1 MKRMFSKLLPCLL
14 AVLLVVGLV
23 GCKKEEKYAHPSVE
37 ASISNGSEV
46 FLELGQK
53 QITNQTVYNRLVQTY
68 GLTAL
73 VEWIDEITLANQ
85 EVVAEEF
92 KEQLDYIIYGT
103 TDIDDLDEEAKEKA
117 YNAFVKQ
124 MYAQGYQTEEA
135 WKAYYELEYKRYA
148 FGLEK
153 FEAYVNE
160 KNASENEKDHLL
172 SEEDFEIAYN
182 TIYQN
187 DYKAIILTFDSEYEA
202 KQLLSYKGV
211 DTTKLSFGWV
221 KKDGTAY
228 TAEEVKALFTEIHEA
243 INPGV
248 EAEQEYKF
256 DAEAYRNELA
266 AVSATINNKIKGLSA
281 LDKVSEETPAR
292 KCYTST
298 PIAFGS
304 RYFLAL
310 KLSETQTYTEYKDA
324 TDEQKQA
331 VLDYL
336 LETAISSSFLLAQ
349 AQIEA
354 LKGDNNLTIYEEGLE
369 IGYKVNFETNLE
381 SAGLATDENKALF
394 ATTSEE
400 SASVVAKLV
409 YNGKTYELTAD
420 QLFARL
426 VNKYGPALSLL
437 YIQEYIVLSNPE
449 YNKVTNYFTG
459 EKLNNDEET
468 TKLYDKYYAA
478 SVQTYKDGLA
488 KGDYASKGFPA
499 NYGWDKFMVDYLGV
513 SSEAEL
519 MHLYGG
525 SLYSASEGYFIKDI
539 YLDEEVKDEEGNVT
553 QTKDHLVQ
561 AEMQKIFD
569 EYYSATMIGV
579 YAFYD
584 KADNGIA
591 NGVAEEMTE
600 AQEALAKELV
610 ELVYTEAKK
619 AKGTDTLAKALEK
632 VVKEYKSTSYTIHT
646 NKWSSY
652 KKAGLQLTLVSST
665 TYTNTSTADDAIKA
679 EAKKQ
684 WEAVKAY
691 KDNASGTNPNKVDAI
706 GQTLDPGYRN
716 VSNSFITYVT
726 AETFG
731 DMSEAFISKNA
742 AYRLVITKA
751 ADHTYIKKSDSTFK
765 PTYEQ
770 YESYN
775 KDSSNVSSAVATAIK
790 TYYNTAIANLTKTA
804 IVSDTL
810 FTETQELINANT
822 VKFGN
827 ESIKA
832 VTLKIIEDSLAA
844 DAE

>member
-1 MKRMFSKLLPCLL
+1 MKKMFSKLLPCLL
-14 AVLLVVGLV
+14 AVLLVLGVA
-23 GCKKEEKYAHPSVE
+23 GCKKDEKYAHPSVE
-37 ASISNGSEV
+37 PTIQNGSEV

-53 QITNQTVYNRLVQTY
+53 KITNQAVYNRLIQTY
-68 GLTAL
+68 GLSAL
-73 VEWIDEITLANQ
+73 IEWVDEITLANQ

-92 KEQLDYIIYGT
+92 EEQLNYIIYGT
-103 TDIDDLDEEAKEKA
+103 TDISDLDEEAKTKA

-124 MYAQGYQTEEA
+124 MYAQGYQDEED

-148 FGLEK
+148 FGLDK
-153 FEAYVNE
+153 FEEYVKE
-160 KNASENEKDHLL
+160 QNASEDEKEHVF
-172 SEEDFEIAYN
+172 SEEDFEIAYD

-228 TAEEVKALFTEIHEA
+228 TADEVKALFVEIHNA

-266 AVSATINNKIKGLSA
+266 VVSATINNKIKGLTA
-281 LDKVSEETPAR
+281 LEEVNEETPAR

-298 PIAFGS
+298 PLAFGS

-310 KLSETQTYTEYKDA
+310 KLSETKNYTEYKDA

-336 LETAISSSFLLAQ
+336 LETAVSSSFLLAK

-354 LKGDNNLTIYEEGLE
+354 LKGDNNLTIYDEGLE
-369 IGYKVNFETNLE
+369 IGYKVNFEANLT
-381 SAGLATDENKALF
+381 SAGLSTDENKALF
-394 ATTSEE
+394 VTTTEE
-400 SASVVAKLV
+400 NNKVVAKLA

-420 QLFARL
+420 ELFNRL
-426 VNKYGPALSLL
+426 TTKYGPALSLL

-459 EKLNNDEET
+459 EKLNNEEAT
-468 TKLYDKYYAA
+468 TKLYDSYYAA
-478 SVQTYKDGLA
+478 SVKAYKDGLA
-488 KGDYASKGFPA
+488 KGDYVSKGFPA
-499 NYGWDKFMVDYLGV
+499 NYGWEKFMVDYLGV

-525 SLYSASEGYFIKDI
+525 SLYSAAEGYFIKDI

-569 EYYSATMIGV
+569 EFYSATMVGV
-579 YAFYD
+579 YAYYD

-591 NGVAEEMTE
+591 NGVADEMTAE
-600 AQEALAKELV
+600 QEALAKELV

-619 AKGTDTLAKALEK
+619 AKGTDTLAKALEA
-632 VVKEYKSTSYTIHT
+632 VVKEYKSTSYTIYT

-665 TYTNTSTADDAIKA
+665 TYTNTSTADEAIKA

-691 KDNASGTNPNKVDAI
+691 KNNADGTNPNKVDAI

-731 DMSEAFISKNA
+731 DKSEAFISKNA

-751 ADHTYIKKSDSTFK
+751 ADHTYIKKSDESFK

-775 KDSSNVSSAVATAIK
+775 KDTSNVSSAVATAIK

-810 FTETQELINANT
+810 FTKSQDLITANT

-827 ESIKA
+827 ENIKA
-832 VTLKIIEDSLAA
+832 VTVKIIEDSLAA
-844 DAE
+844 EAE